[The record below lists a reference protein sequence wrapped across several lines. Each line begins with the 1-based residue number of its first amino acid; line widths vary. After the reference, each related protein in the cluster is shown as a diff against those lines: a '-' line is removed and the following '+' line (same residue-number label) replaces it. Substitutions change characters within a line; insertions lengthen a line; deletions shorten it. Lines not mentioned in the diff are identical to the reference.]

1 VVFQEL
7 LEHNT
12 FNDQFHKMI
21 STFHPLDKIPDH
33 LMEPFNLMGINLT
46 DDQDL
51 CVRLSLHHPKQFLNP
66 GIGIGKTTLMV
77 CYGIALGFMKKKPVI
92 ILNTDPNL
100 LFRDFKRLKGL
111 LTDINKAIA
120 DSLTAEYF

>member
-1 VVFQEL
+1 
-7 LEHNT
+7 
-12 FNDQFHKMI
+12 
-21 STFHPLDKIPDH
+21 
-33 LMEPFNLMGINLT
+33 
-46 DDQDL
+46 
-51 CVRLSLHHPKQFLNP
+51 
-66 GIGIGKTTLMV
+66 
-77 CYGIALGFMKKKPVI
+77 VI